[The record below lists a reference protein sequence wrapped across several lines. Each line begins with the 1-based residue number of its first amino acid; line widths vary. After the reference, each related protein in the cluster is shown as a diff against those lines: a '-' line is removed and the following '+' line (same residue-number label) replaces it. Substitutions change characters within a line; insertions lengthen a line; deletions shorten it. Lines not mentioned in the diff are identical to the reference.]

1 MNRKI
6 KSNELPARLTPEGM
20 RKEQAAKD
28 KVILSWAAARGCGT
42 KPPTF
47 PEISTAPVK
56 SEKNIKRAA

>member
-6 KSNELPARLTPEGM
+6 KSNPNFPCVSPEGM